1 MLVTYVALLHKAN
14 KKSASYGVIFPD
26 FSGCVSSGKTID
38 EALKN
43 AREGIV
49 FHMEGMLENGEP
61 LPSPTPLEKILS
73 NPEYKDKDA
82 TACLIHIVP
91 PTGKLQRVNISIDAA
106 LLAEIDHAAQML
118 GKNRSE
124 FLAESARQMLI

>member
-1 MLVTYVALLHKAN
+1 MLMTYVALLHKAT

-26 FSGCVSSGKTID
+26 FPGCVSSGKTVD

-61 LPSPTPLEKILS
+61 LPSPTPLEQILS
-73 NPEYKDKDA
+73 DPAYKDA
-82 TACLIHIVP
+82 TACLIHLVP
-91 PTGKLQRVNISIDAA
+91 TTGKLQRVNISIDVA
-106 LLAEIDHAAQML
+106 LLAEIDHAAEML

-124 FLAESARQMLI
+124 FFSESARQMLI

>member
-1 MLVTYVALLHKAN
+1 MLVIYVALLHKAT
-14 KKSASYGVIFPD
+14 KKSALYGVIFPD
-26 FSGCVSSGKTID
+26 FPGFVSASKTVD

-49 FHMEGMLENGEP
+49 FHMEGMLENGEL
-61 LPSPTPLEKILS
+61 LPAPTPLEEILS
-73 NPEYKDKDA
+73 NPDYQAA

-91 PTGKLQRVNISIDAA
+91 PTGKLQRVNISIDIA
-106 LLAEIDHAAQML
+106 LLIEIDHAAALL

-124 FLAESARQMLI
+124 FFAESARQMLI

>member
-1 MLVTYVALLHKAN
+1 MLVTYVVLLHKAS
-14 KKSASYGVIFPD
+14 KKLAPYGAIFPD
-26 FSGCVSSGKTID
+26 FPGYVSSGKTVD

-43 AREGIV
+43 VREGIV

-61 LPSPTPLEKILS
+61 LPPPTPLEEILS
-73 NPEYKDKDA
+73 NPEYKVA
-82 TACLIHIVP
+82 IACLIHIVP
-91 PTGKLQRVNISIDAA
+91 PTGKLQRVNISIDAG
-106 LLAEIDHAAQML
+106 LLAEIDHAAELL

>member
-1 MLVTYVALLHKAN
+1 MLVTYVALLHKAE
-14 KKSASYGVIFPD
+14 KKSGYGVIFPD
-26 FSGCVSSGKTID
+26 FSGCVSSGKTVD

-49 FHMEGMLENGEP
+49 FHMEGMLESGEP

-73 NPEYKDKDA
+73 NPEYKDA
-82 TACLIHIVP
+82 TACLIHVVP
-91 PTGKLQRVNISIDAA
+91 PVGKLQRVNISIDAA
-106 LLAEIDHAAQML
+106 LLAEIDHAAEML